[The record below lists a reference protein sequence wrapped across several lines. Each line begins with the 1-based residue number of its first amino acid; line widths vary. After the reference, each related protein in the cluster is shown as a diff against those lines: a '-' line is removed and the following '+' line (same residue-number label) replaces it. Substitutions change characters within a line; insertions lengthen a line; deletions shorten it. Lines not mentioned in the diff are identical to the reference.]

1 VFQIQSTNW
10 SSWNSAESDY
20 FKSLNTLG
28 NCREA
33 FYAASVI
40 LNRRESALATEVRTR
55 RDGLKGRE
63 LTQNERLAVVQEMKC
78 QWYGLR
84 VRSRCEKLVAKDLAN
99 KGFEVCSAC
108 APQRRIWIERIRIIE
123 MPLFPGYVFASFD
136 LSRVSEVL
144 TAPGLVSIIGF
155 GNGYFPVDDAEIE
168 ALRIMMAAGIEVHRN
183 LEFRTGA
190 KVRVRNGPLE
200 GLEGVLV
207 EIKNQHRLIV
217 SVSLL
222 QRSVG
227 VDVDDVMVELL
238 PAPHGHKTT
247 AAA

>member
-1 VFQIQSTNW
+1 
-10 SSWNSAESDY
+10 
-20 FKSLNTLG
+20 
-28 NCREA
+28 
-33 FYAASVI
+33 
-40 LNRRESALATEVRTR
+40 
-55 RDGLKGRE
+55 
-63 LTQNERLAVVQEMKC
+63 
-78 QWYGLR
+78 
-84 VRSRCEKLVAKDLAN
+84 
-99 KGFEVCSAC
+99 
-108 APQRRIWIERIRIIE
+108 

-136 LSRVSEVL
+136 LSRVSDVL
-144 TAPGLVSIIGF
+144 RVPGLVSIVGF
-155 GNGYFPVDDAEIE
+155 GNSYCPVDDAEIE
-168 ALRIMMAAGIEVHRN
+168 ALCILMASGIDVQRN
-183 LEFRTGA
+183 LEFRPGA

-238 PAPHGHKTT
+238 PASTGHKTT